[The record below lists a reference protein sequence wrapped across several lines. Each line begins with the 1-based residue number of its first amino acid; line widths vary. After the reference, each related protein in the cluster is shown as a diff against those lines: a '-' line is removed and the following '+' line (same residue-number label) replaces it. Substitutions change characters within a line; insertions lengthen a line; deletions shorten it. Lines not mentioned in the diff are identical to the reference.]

1 MSAIDVA
8 EYLRKRSSDLGLS
21 HSEVA
26 KRSKISRQSWYRLLN
41 AEVGQA
47 KLTTLNAICETLEI
61 DLLTLVGL
69 YLDEKPQQADL

>member
-1 MSAIDVA
+1 MSAVDVA
-8 EYLRKRSSDLGLS
+8 EYLRERSNDLGLS

-41 AEVGQA
+41 AEVDQA

-61 DLLTLVGL
+61 DLLTLISL
-69 YLDEKPQQADL
+69 YLDEQKARA